1 MRLFGW
7 IVFLSVSVPLCL
19 ALGAAPKEKLIV
31 VNGPTVVAFFPPV
44 TDAELSRDPDTNE
57 SVADFQLYAARV
69 REKLNN
75 AGIEFEEIHVSSFA
89 VRCGAKTTTF
99 RSKKATVGYYFIAP
113 GKSPRV
119 EYGVMTDVDILRV
132 VAEYSSVRKPA
143 PIKRPRFLA
152 SYFCDVVSSCRLP
165 LRNPVRNACPHLA

>member
-7 IVFLSVSVPLCL
+7 IVTLSVSVLLCL
-19 ALGAAPKEKLIV
+19 ASGAAPKEKLVV

-44 TDAELSRDPDTNE
+44 TGAELAKDPDTNE
-57 SVADFQLYAARV
+57 SLADFQLYATRV

-75 AGIEFEEIHVSSFA
+75 AGIEFQVIYASSFA

-99 RSKKATVGYYFIAP
+99 RPKKTTVGYYFIEP

-132 VAEYSSVRKPA
+132 AAEH
-143 PIKRPRFLA
+143 FQLA
-152 SYFCDVVSSCRLP
+152 SK
-165 LRNPVRNACPHLA
+165 

>member
-7 IVFLSVSVPLCL
+7 IVTLSVSVLLCL
-19 ALGAAPKEKLIV
+19 ASGAAPKEKLVV

-44 TDAELSRDPDTNE
+44 TGAELAKDPDTNE
-57 SVADFQLYAARV
+57 SLVDFQLYATRV

-75 AGIEFEEIHVSSFA
+75 AGIEFQVIYASSFA

-99 RSKKATVGYYFIAP
+99 RPKKTTVGYYFIEP

-132 VAEYSSVRKPA
+132 AAEH
-143 PIKRPRFLA
+143 FQLA
-152 SYFCDVVSSCRLP
+152 SK
-165 LRNPVRNACPHLA
+165 

>member
-7 IVFLSVSVPLCL
+7 IVTLSVSVLLCL
-19 ALGAAPKEKLIV
+19 ASGAAPKEKLVV

-44 TDAELSRDPDTNE
+44 TGAELAKDPDTNE
-57 SVADFQLYAARV
+57 SLVDFQLYATRV

-75 AGIEFEEIHVSSFA
+75 AGIEFQVIYASSFA

-99 RSKKATVGYYFIAP
+99 RPKKTTVGYYFIAP

-132 VAEYSSVRKPA
+132 AAEH
-143 PIKRPRFLA
+143 FQLA
-152 SYFCDVVSSCRLP
+152 SK
-165 LRNPVRNACPHLA
+165 